1 MEQNKVFV
9 LSLCLSYEPGDEIVG
24 VYATKEAAI
33 KARNETARNDYV
45 LRGKIERDGVRLII
59 EEFELKN

>member
-24 VYATKEAAI
+24 VYSTYQAAI
-33 KARNETARNDYV
+33 NAQNSYANNDYY
-45 LRGKIERDGVRLII
+45 LRGRLDCDGYGLLIQ
-59 EEFELKN
+59 EFELKN